1 MLTTGTPVTV
11 PLRSAC
17 SSSRI
22 SRVTAAIEEYSQ
34 PWMPP
39 MTLTLG
45 PPSPTLKAGTS
56 SPARVIVVRTDE
68 VQSPPTAGGEGQPD
82 PPRGGHPKWRAGAHR
97 AAP

>member
-11 PLRSAC
+11 PLTSAC

-22 SRVTAAIEEYSQ
+22 RRVTAAIEEYSQ

-39 MTLTLG
+39 ITLTFG

-56 SPARVIVVRTDE
+56 SPARVIVVRTHE
-68 VQSPPTAGGEGQPD
+68 IQSPPTAGIGEEAD
-82 PPRGGHPKWRAGAHR
+82 PPRGD
-97 AAP
+97 APARTAPDVLT